1 MTIKELDF
9 EIDDLE
15 WSGLSLLRNIDLS
28 QFDTPYY
35 QNTKS
40 IVDYLES
47 CKIDLENGFIVSCNH
62 WNVFISDCYGV
73 PLMTIYVNS
82 R

>member
-15 WSGLSLLRNIDLS
+15 GLDLSLLRNIDLS
-28 QFDTPYY
+28 EFDTPYY
-35 QNTKS
+35 QNTKL
-40 IVDYLES
+40 IADYLES
-47 CKIDLENGFIVSCNH
+47 CKINLEYGFIVSYNH
-62 WNVFISDCYGV
+62 WNVFISDCYSV
-73 PLMTIYVNS
+73 PLMIIYVNS